1 MSAEDRILAGG
12 VSRLRRSVGSSAYGR
27 WMHARKQRRRLREE
41 PRRIVIGAS
50 GSFEAGWVPTDRDD
64 LDLLRPDSWERFLRP
79 GSVDAL
85 LAEHVW
91 EHLTLEEGKVAAQT
105 CYRFLKPGG
114 YVRVAVP
121 DGLFPDPRFREYIEV
136 DGEAGGGDVGGHKV
150 VYTYDQLTDVFES
163 VGFRTILLEYH
174 DEAGHFHERDW
185 NPADGMVHRSRRFD
199 PRGPISIVLDAV
211 K

>member
-1 MSAEDRILAGG
+1 L
-12 VSRLRRSVGSSAYGR
+12 VGSSAYAR
-27 WMHARKQRRRLREE
+27 WLQARKLRRSLRDE

-50 GSFEAGWVPTDRDD
+50 GIFEDGWVPTDRDE
-64 LDLLRPDSWERFLRP
+64 LDLLRPESWERIVRP
-79 GSVDAL
+79 GSVDAF

-91 EHLTLEEGKVAAQT
+91 EHLTLEEGKVAAQA

-121 DGLFPDPRFREYIEV
+121 DGLFPDPQFREYIKV
-136 DGEAGGGDVGGHKV
+136 GGEAGGGDGGGHKV

-163 VGFRTILLEYH
+163 VGFRAILLEYH
-174 DEAGHFHERDW
+174 DEAGRFHERDW
-185 NPADGMVHRSRRFD
+185 NPAEGMVRRSKRFD